1 MMELGLIRS
10 TANGSYHILPILQK
24 SIEKCINLIDFYM
37 KKIDGQKMTMPVL
50 TAAELW
56 KKSGRYRDDSTEI
69 MTTKDRHDKL
79 QILSPVNMNIAIY
92 VYIII

>member
-24 SIEKCINLIDFYM
+24 SIEKCINLVDFYM
-37 KKIDGQKMTMPVL
+37 KKIDGQKITMPVL
-50 TAAELW
+50 TAADLW
-56 KKSGRYRDDSTEI
+56 KKSGRYGNDSTEI

-79 QILSPVNMNIAIY
+79 QILSPVN
-92 VYIII
+92 